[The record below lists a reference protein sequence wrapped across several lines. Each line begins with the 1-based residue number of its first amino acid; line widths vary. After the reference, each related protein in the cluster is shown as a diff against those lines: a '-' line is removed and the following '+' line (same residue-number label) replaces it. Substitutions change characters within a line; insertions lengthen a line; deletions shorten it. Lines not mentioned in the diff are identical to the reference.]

1 MHLRRQQW
9 RRDWDG
15 YFTLRRPILKFM
27 AKEVIALLEE
37 VADQAKDKV
46 RNNFP
51 EFWRTPGVGATL
63 VAQGE

>member
-1 MHLRRQQW
+1 
-9 RRDWDG
+9 
-15 YFTLRRPILKFM
+15 M